1 MGSASRC
8 GSPKHHIGYNYVVV
22 DCCVRC
28 VLNAEARKIMR
39 VLSAAS
45 CRQQCCLRTY
55 VHAVLKLQYLHAD
68 PFRPLC
74 RPSNGKYTST
84 SIQHPPPPKHS
95 TSRL

>member
-1 MGSASRC
+1 M
-8 GSPKHHIGYNYVVV
+8 VV

-28 VLNAEARKIMR
+28 VLSAEAHKSMR

-45 CRQQCCLRTY
+45 CRQQCCLRAY

-68 PFRPLC
+68 PFRPSVPSC